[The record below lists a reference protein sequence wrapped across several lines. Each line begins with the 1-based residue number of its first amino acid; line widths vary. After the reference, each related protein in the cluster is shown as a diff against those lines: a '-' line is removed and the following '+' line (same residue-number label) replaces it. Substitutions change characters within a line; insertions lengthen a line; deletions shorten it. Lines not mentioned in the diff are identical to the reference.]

1 MPALTIGVVF
11 LMTIGRKKLVL
22 VFIGLA
28 TIKMAFFCQIFN
40 YLGPFAYDPLLTM
53 NQKKIKM
60 LSF

>member
-40 YLGPFAYDPLLTM
+40 YLGPFAYDPLL
-53 NQKKIKM
+53 
-60 LSF
+60 